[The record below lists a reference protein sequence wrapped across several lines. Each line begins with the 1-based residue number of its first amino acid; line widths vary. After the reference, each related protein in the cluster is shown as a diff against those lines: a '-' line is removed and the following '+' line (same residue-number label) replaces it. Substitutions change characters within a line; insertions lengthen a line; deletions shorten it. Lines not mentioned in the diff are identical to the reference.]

1 MARGAITVEEAGH
14 LAEPKAGTFRT
25 ADGREADL
33 FTLEHYPISAVCQAC
48 GRAISARSFAL
59 PFEHVAQ
66 STAQHE
72 DA

>member
-1 MARGAITVEEAGH
+1 MVEEAGH

-33 FTLEHYPISAVCQAC
+33 FTRKHYPVYAVCLVC
-48 GRAISARSFAL
+48 EHVISARSFAL
-59 PFEHVAQ
+59 PFEHVTQ
-66 STAQHE
+66 QE